1 MIQVNKDF
9 FFFWLQYPFFCEQQR
24 KDRRC
29 WTNRGPTYTQLS
41 RPRTLK
47 RGGNKE
53 KTDENDLF
61 LTKTTANLSSS
72 SPGSGMG
79 SFRGMLCPLK
89 SVCWSMLPAF
99 PMFPSLT
106 KNFPPCPLEKRKKKK
121 KTNRKIS
128 ARRKKRKISARPLVC
143 SVALSGSLQVYPG
156 PGHFFKIKHM
166 WERQQ
171 KATGPSSRSSGGS
184 GGGGSGSG
192 GDRAPGEAFPR
203 QKAETWKL
211 DSIHTDLSALLSVS
225 CTISAP
231 LPVGSN
237 DDEHDSRLLQ
247 APVC

>member
-1 MIQVNKDF
+1 MMTEKHTSHISKQALFLAGISLFVNNKERIGRAG
-9 FFFWLQYPFFCEQQR
+9 Q
-24 KDRRC
+24 
-29 WTNRGPTYTQLS
+29 TGPTYTQLS

-53 KTDENDLF
+53 QANENVLF

-99 PMFPSLT
+99 PMFLLWPKT
-106 KNFPPCPLEKRKKKK
+106 FPPRPIE
-121 KTNRKIS
+121 KIS
-128 ARRKKRKISARPLVC
+128 ARRSGKISARPVVC
-143 SVALSGSLQVYPG
+143 SVSLTGSLRVDPG
-156 PGHFFKIKHM
+156 PGHFFRIKHM
-166 WERQQ
+166 WERQHY
-171 KATGPSSRSSGGS
+171 ATGPSSTSSS
-184 GGGGSGSG
+184 N
-192 GDRAPGEAFPR
+192 RASGEAFPR
-203 QKAETWKL
+203 QKEETWKL

-247 APVC
+247 SPVC